1 MNHEGGVLRRLTRL
15 EVILCQTICRAG
27 TAKKCLRQWDYRE
40 GATSIGNDFRAN
52 GTFEL
57 PVGPDKLLF
66 AGSSGWVARAIER
79 WQLGFIL
86 WLSDGAPRNFKA
98 SNMLYAN
105 GRPDVVGPW
114 NNPKGEVEWDG
125 DNGYFF
131 GSPSPF
137 ASFTD
142 PQCAERVGGADAHN
156 FNLQGNCSLLGL
168 AHVVKEGTPG
178 AIPISNG
185 RVGSLTLRSISPTK
199 IEILC
204 VTAGVIGFSSNQS
217 TLLIRREPDMT
228 NSTPHFELILSVVDL
243 RNFQHF
249 SRLLRCSYF

>member
-1 MNHEGGVLRRLTRL
+1 
-15 EVILCQTICRAG
+15 
-27 TAKKCLRQWDYRE
+27 
-40 GATSIGNDFRAN
+40 
-52 GTFEL
+52 
-57 PVGPDKLLF
+57 
-66 AGSSGWVARAIER
+66 
-79 WQLGFIL
+79 
-86 WLSDGAPRNFKA
+86 
-98 SNMLYAN
+98 MLYAN

-156 FNLQGNCSLLGL
+156 FNLRGNCSLLGL

-185 RVGSLTLRSISPTK
+185 RFGAYRSVRRSDLANPKHSNYGSMHAT
-199 IEILC
+199 
-204 VTAGVIGFSSNQS
+204 
-217 TLLIRREPDMT
+217 
-228 NSTPHFELILSVVDL
+228 
-243 RNFQHF
+243 
-249 SRLLRCSYF
+249 Y